1 MKKLYFLAICFS
13 LVSSNLVA
21 QETTEKQQLKKTTNG
36 VSVADMDIRKLT
48 WKAMN
53 GSNNPPRQFVQTRH
67 VFQALL

>member
-48 WKAMN
+48 WKA
-53 GSNNPPRQFVQTRH
+53 
-67 VFQALL
+67 